1 MPVAEIRKRQPDVAL
16 ALVGSIVH
24 YNQEWLFTAAF
35 PGKGQ
40 KTIPSPVAIPRGSTF
55 EQLPLAF
62 AHGWRAQHSKQPV
75 VELLKPLIDRFFRC
89 SNQMGRD
96 ALLSPFELPLVKKAQ
111 PRRQERNDGCS
122 LMDFWWKRR
131 RRPRFVVVFQKAR
144 QLVLII
150 QSRVEMLAHG
160 PGVTVTKAVVEPFVV
175 SVIESL
181 LLHGPFQIPV
191 NFRHKTKVRRF
202 LTNSLGCFGPEWLR

>member
-89 SNQMGRD
+89 SNQMG
-96 ALLSPFELPLVKKAQ
+96 P
-111 PRRQERNDGCS
+111 DG
-122 LMDFWWKRR
+122 L
-131 RRPRFVVVFQKAR
+131 
-144 QLVLII
+144 
-150 QSRVEMLAHG
+150 RVE
-160 PGVTVTKAVVEPFVV
+160 K
-175 SVIESL
+175 L
-181 LLHGPFQIPV
+181 LLPAARRGFPESAPACSDNPVPRGNARAPAAHDLRAGGHTTVCRKRSRIPV
-191 NFRHKTKVRRF
+191 AAW
-202 LTNSLGCFGPEWLR
+202 SIPGPSKPRP